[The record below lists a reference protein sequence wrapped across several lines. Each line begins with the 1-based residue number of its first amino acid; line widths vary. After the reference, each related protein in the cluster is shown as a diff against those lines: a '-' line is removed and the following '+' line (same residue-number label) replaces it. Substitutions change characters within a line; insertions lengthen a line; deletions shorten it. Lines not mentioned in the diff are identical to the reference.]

1 MNVLIIGAPG
11 TGKGTMSDLIISD
24 YKLIHI
30 STGDMLRSAVANKSE
45 VGLKAAEYM
54 NKGLLVPDEIIHGVI
69 VERLSQSDILN
80 GGFILDGYPRNLEQA
95 KDLNTILESIN
106 LKIDSVIDLELDESI
121 LVDRI
126 TGRRTCGD
134 CKAIYHIKSKPSKL
148 EGICDVCGGK
158 LTQRKDDT
166 EESLKERLGEYH
178 KNTQPVIEYYKEK
191 GLVSVI
197 NADQAKENVYADIK
211 TVLEGIK

>member
-134 CKAIYHIKSKPSKL
+134 CKAIYHIKSQPSKVV
-148 EGICDVCGGK
+148 GICDVCGGK

-197 NADQAKENVYADIK
+197 NADQAKDKVYADIK